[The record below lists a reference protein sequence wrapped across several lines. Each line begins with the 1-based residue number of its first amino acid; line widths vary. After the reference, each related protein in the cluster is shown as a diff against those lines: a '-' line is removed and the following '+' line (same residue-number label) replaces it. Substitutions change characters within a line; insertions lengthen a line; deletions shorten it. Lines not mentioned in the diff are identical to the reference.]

1 MSPLQNAGPHPP
13 IESLISSSF
22 ATNRPTVGNH
32 DLLKKPMFDRK
43 NDDTSYSVLPQGAKQ
58 SLLHQNNRDTSN
70 SQVSQESILAF
81 IESQVNPHVNPDKN
95 PDRYLDRNLDKN
107 YGRKSG
113 KNTQLNGFMSTPL
126 VKSQKNKEK
135 HESQKKHHVLSK
147 STEKDYQVS
156 L

>member
-1 MSPLQNAGPHPP
+1 M
-13 IESLISSSF
+13 
-22 ATNRPTVGNH
+22 
-32 DLLKKPMFDRK
+32 
-43 NDDTSYSVLPQGAKQ
+43 
-58 SLLHQNNRDTSN
+58 
-70 SQVSQESILAF
+70 AF

-95 PDRYLDRNLDKN
+95 PDRYLDRNLDRNLDKN

-135 HESQKKHHVLSK
+135 HESQKKNHVLSK